1 MESEELSIESSR
13 SDESLGTV
21 IRKRSGR
28 GKAQS
33 FLKRDFHSKNA
44 KPQMEQSN
52 EKHNENERKR
62 YLST

>member
-1 MESEELSIESSR
+1 MECEELSIESSR
-13 SDESLGTV
+13 SDESPRTV

-33 FLKRDFHSKNA
+33 FLKRDFYSKSA
-44 KPQMEQSN
+44 KSQMEQSN

-62 YLST
+62 YLSR